1 MSNENNHEH
10 KEYSHID
17 GLFCC
22 QCGAVRLAAG
32 VWADP
37 ADSER
42 LKKAASRK
50 TRKLFSEH
58 GTSVDAHSQRLP

>member
-17 GLFCC
+17 GLFRC
-22 QCGAVRLAAG
+22 QCGSVRLAAG
-32 VWADP
+32 IWADP

-50 TRKLFSEH
+50 TSKLFAKH
-58 GTSVDAHSQRLP
+58 GTSVDAYGQRLP